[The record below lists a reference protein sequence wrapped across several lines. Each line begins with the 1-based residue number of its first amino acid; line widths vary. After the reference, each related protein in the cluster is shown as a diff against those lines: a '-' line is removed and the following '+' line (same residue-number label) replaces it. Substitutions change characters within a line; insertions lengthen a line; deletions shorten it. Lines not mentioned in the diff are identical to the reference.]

1 MTLLDSETQT
11 AIMKAVD
18 DGFDEQIDFTSE
30 LVKFPSVRGAEQTA
44 QDFMARELGA
54 RGYGVDRW
62 KIELDD
68 IAHLPGFSPVHVNY
82 DNAYN
87 TVGTHR
93 AETKSGRSLILNGHI
108 DVVPTG
114 PVDMW
119 TQPPFHPYVEGDW
132 LYGRG
137 SGDMK
142 AGIAECVYALDA
154 LKRLGHVPAADVHIQ
169 SVVEEECT
177 GNGALACLARGYRAE
192 AALIPEPL
200 GEQLIRAQIGV
211 IWFQVELRGRPVHV
225 AEAGSGA
232 NAIEAAFPIIQ
243 ALHGLEHDWNSPERR
258 HPAYAGVEH
267 PLNLNVG
274 KIAGGDWPSSV
285 PAWCTF
291 DVRVAIFPDQDIDE
305 ARREIEDCIRGAAQ
319 GDRFLANNPPEITY
333 HGFLAEGYVLKG
345 ADEAEAAL
353 SRAHRTVYGED
364 LKEIATTA
372 TTDARFFG
380 LYADTPGLV
389 YGPTAENIHGFD
401 ERVSLQSVR
410 RNTQSMALF
419 IAEWCGLASA

>member
-11 AIMKAVD
+11 AIMTAVD
-18 DGFDEQIDFTSE
+18 AGFDEQIDFTSE

-44 QDFMARELGA
+44 QDFMAEQLKE

-93 AETKSGRSLILNGHI
+93 AEAKTGRSLILNGHI
-108 DVVPTG
+108 DVVPVG

-119 TQPPFHPYVEGDW
+119 TKPPFHPYVDGDW

-154 LKRLGHVPAADVHIQ
+154 LKRLGYAPAADVHIQ
-169 SVVEEECT
+169 SVIEEECT

-225 AEAGSGA
+225 LQAGSGA
-232 NAIEAAFPIIQ
+232 NAIEAAFPLIQ
-243 ALHGLEHDWNSPERR
+243 ALHGLEQAWNSPERR
-258 HPAYAGVEH
+258 HPVYKDVDH

-274 KIAGGDWPSSV
+274 RIAGGDWPSSV

-305 ARREIEDCIRGAAQ
+305 ARREIEDCIRAAAQ
-319 GDRFLANNPPEITY
+319 ADSFLANNPPEVTY
-333 HGFLAEGYVLKG
+333 HGFLAEGYVLSG
-345 ADEAEAAL
+345 ADEAEATL
-353 SRAHRTVYGED
+353 NRAHRAAYGDD
-364 LKEIATTA
+364 LTEIATTA

-389 YGPTAENIHGFD
+389 YGPLAENIHGFD
-401 ERVSLQSVR
+401 ERVSLESVR
-410 RNTQSMALF
+410 RNTQAMALF
-419 IAEWCGLASA
+419 VAEWCGLAPK